1 MQVRLEVVVLILEE
15 PVVPKPIQDKLEDPK
30 PLIQM
35 EEMGVRITYSILLNY
50 LVIISFVRN
59 FNFTK
64 KKIVVV
70 IYFSRNFFFIENIG
84 IDFSKAERTADG
96 RLCVIKESE
105 VESIAKDPILECT
118 HKNVE
123 KCHYTYVTQ
132 FEAAQEEICQENFEK
147 LCQITFKQQAIRETV
162 TKCYKPQRK
171 VCNGQGPDECRTV
184 YESSCTTRYIEKQPG
199 KLFL

>member
-1 MQVRLEVVVLILEE
+1 MEDRGVLSFINRNQFSILKKE
-15 PVVPKPIQDKLEDPK
+15 IDA
-30 PLIQM
+30 
-35 EEMGVRITYSILLNY
+35 YSINHFFCLL
-50 LVIISFVRN
+50 
-59 FNFTK
+59 
-64 KKIVVV
+64 
-70 IYFSRNFFFIENIG
+70 G

-105 VESIAKDPILECT
+105 IESIAKDPILECT

-184 YESSCTTRYIEKQPG
+184 YESSCTTKYIEKQPG
-199 KLFL
+199 NFFFKDSF

>member
-70 IYFSRNFFFIENIG
+70 IYFSRNFFFIEN
-84 IDFSKAERTADG
+84 
-96 RLCVIKESE
+96 
-105 VESIAKDPILECT
+105 
-118 HKNVE
+118 
-123 KCHYTYVTQ
+123 
-132 FEAAQEEICQENFEK
+132 
-147 LCQITFKQQAIRETV
+147 
-162 TKCYKPQRK
+162 
-171 VCNGQGPDECRTV
+171 
-184 YESSCTTRYIEKQPG
+184 
-199 KLFL
+199 FL